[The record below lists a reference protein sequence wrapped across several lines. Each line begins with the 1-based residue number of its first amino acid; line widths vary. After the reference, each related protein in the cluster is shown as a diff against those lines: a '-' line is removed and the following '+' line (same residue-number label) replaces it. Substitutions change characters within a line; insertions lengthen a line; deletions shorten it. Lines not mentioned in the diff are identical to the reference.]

1 MFYSFV
7 TLIWKGN
14 VIIQQY
20 INNENN
26 IELMSMT
33 FFFLK
38 QCMIYDLF
46 LNLRKEEKVLVMFL
60 D

>member
-1 MFYSFV
+1 
-7 TLIWKGN
+7 
-14 VIIQQY
+14 
-20 INNENN
+20 
-26 IELMSMT
+26 MSMT

-46 LNLRKEEKVLVMFL
+46 LTLKKEEKVLVMFL